1 MKEFSAKRAYFSNF
15 LKSETGMSRQAILL
29 ILLVI
34 VAGAG
39 YAFCFT
45 DLLKPGDKAETST
58 ANGTLV
64 KKPMPPR
71 PTTDV
76 ARNGGKSAIEKKKFD
91 VTAKNEAGAEKSAPL
106 KPSGGKSTSAPKQSG
121 PKPGPVK
128 AESAK
133 PGKEH
138 VVQTT
143 PAKSQVNTKAVS
155 KADPARKPNK
165 TTKNAENADQDET
178 PTKSLSKSSDGGY
191 TLLVGVYVMEKSMRE
206 AKGKL
211 KSAGLLPVVSKGPKK
226 EEPMNRLFMGEFES
240 YPEASVELN
249 KIRKITHDA
258 FILPENGKYIVYA
271 GSYFVEKSAVKQ
283 RDRLID
289 AGFKP
294 TVRKTKAPVSTYRL
308 TAGNFQGTKPAQSEA
323 ERLKKLG
330 LNVLVVKSGS

>member
-1 MKEFSAKRAYFSNF
+1 MKEFFAKRAYFSNVF
-15 LKSETGMSRQAILL
+15 KTETGMSRQAILL

-39 YAFCFT
+39 YVFCFT
-45 DLLKPGDKAETST
+45 DLLKPGDNAETT
-58 ANGTLV
+58 TVNGTLV
-64 KKPMPPR
+64 KKPMPPL
-71 PTTDV
+71 PTADTTV
-76 ARNGGKSAIEKKKFD
+76 NGRKSAIEKNGIAI
-91 VTAKNEAGAEKSAPL
+91 TAKNEAGADKSASL
-106 KPSGGKSTSAPKQSG
+106 KPSDDKATSNPKQAVGKTNQIKS
-121 PKPGPVK
+121 
-128 AESAK
+128 ESVK

-138 VVQTT
+138 VVTTT
-143 PAKSQVNTKAVS
+143 PAKPPVHTKAVS
-155 KADPARKPNK
+155 KAETAKNPDK
-165 TTKNAENADQDET
+165 TAKNAEDAAQDET
-178 PTKSLSKSSDGGY
+178 PDKSVSNPSVGAY

-240 YPEASVELN
+240 YAEASVELN

-258 FILPENGKYIVYA
+258 FILPENGKYMVYA
-271 GSYFVEKSAVKQ
+271 GSYFVEKSAEKE

-294 TVRKTKAPVSTYRL
+294 IVRKTKAPVNTYRL

-330 LNVLVVKSGS
+330 LNVLVVKSGT